1 MELTLLA
8 LLFASLVLS
17 VMAMRYYSHASFVGA
32 MPLDS
37 DARQQWTSAGTL
49 YVRKAGV
56 LYSWG
61 LR

>member
-1 MELTLLA
+1 
-8 LLFASLVLS
+8 
-17 VMAMRYYSHASFVGA
+17 MAMRYYSHASFVGA